1 MKKEWK
7 KLAAF
12 GLTVCLVFTGGLVR
26 TAASQTE
33 DPSQL
38 AEPVVT
44 EDDSLSTG
52 IRTEWTCITFGAYP
66 QTEVVGDEFSA
77 VDDYAIQE
85 GDVLKDPDLY
95 QKLTEANWE
104 NNETVIDDSR
114 YLRMGTEDTVNWSLD
129 NEQHY
134 RWGSKE
140 EWHYFRYDPIRWRV
154 ADLEDDGS
162 AFLIADRLLD
172 CQPFNSKSGPVAW
185 ETSTVRSWLNGLS
198 ADQNTA
204 GTDYQGSGFLD
215 RAFSDTERQAILA
228 TDCQNKPN
236 AYYGTDC
243 GKDTQDYV
251 FLLSNDQVFASDAAA
266 EYGFYNHSGKDDPA
280 KRFKSTMYAKC
291 RGAWWSPVEGYKG
304 NSFWFM
310 RTSGYTPESVTYICD
325 FGFIYNRGTITTCED
340 AGLLLGIRIDLNKAD
355 WKAAGTVSSKD
366 ITIAPASAEESAKTE
381 KYQVKNPVLAVDSR
395 TPGEK
400 EVIYSTV
407 WFGSYPQ
414 EEVTAEA
421 KEGEDASGADPELY
435 KKLQEAEWTDDETVI
450 DGSTY
455 RRILPADGGEEKAR
469 YFACQPLRWR
479 VLEVRDGRA
488 LLLADAAICRVPY
501 NEKLEDVNWEN
512 CSLRSWLNGYGP
524 EMNKAGLDYS
534 AEGKSFLSTAFSTEE
549 QQAILAETVRNQDNY
564 YFGTDSGADTID
576 KIFIP
581 AESEVFMHDSSVVH
595 GFSRYDEVADTARR
609 FAPTDYARAQGAWV
623 SQSEKTAGISFW
635 MLRTPGYTHSNVV
648 YVDESGCLYN
658 RGILVTCSDI
668 CAMPALVLNLDS
680 ECWKYGGT
688 ITVK

>member
-12 GLTVCLVFTGGLVR
+12 GLAVCLVFTGGLVR

-52 IRTEWTCITFGAYP
+52 IRTEWTCITFGSYP

-85 GDVLKDPDLY
+85 GDMLKDPELY

-104 NNETVIDDSR
+104 NNETVIDSSR
-114 YLRMGTEDTVNWSLD
+114 YLRMSTGDTVNWSLD

-154 ADLEDDGS
+154 AGLEDDGS
-162 AFLIADRLLD
+162 AILIADRLLD

-215 RAFSDTERQAILA
+215 RAFSDTERQAVLA

-310 RTSGYTPESVTYICD
+310 RTSGYTPESVTYIC
-325 FGFIYNRGTITTCED
+325 
-340 AGLLLGIRIDLNKAD
+340 
-355 WKAAGTVSSKD
+355 
-366 ITIAPASAEESAKTE
+366 
-381 KYQVKNPVLAVDSR
+381 
-395 TPGEK
+395 EK

-421 KEGEDASGADPELY
+421 KEGEDASGADPGLY

-455 RRILPADGGEEKAR
+455 RRILPADGGKEKAR

-501 NEKLEDVNWEN
+501 NEKLEDVTWEN

-534 AEGKSFLSTAFSTEE
+534 VDGKSFLSAAFSTEE

-576 KIFIP
+576 RIFIP